1 MNTPTLAARGGQ
13 TAVPGE
19 FADRPTL
26 HGALKRKVTLVFG
39 HFGWRSLAAEAR
51 RERSSLEALL
61 SAAAGYFHCEL
72 RGLAGR
78 AAGPAGGTP
87 APGPRL
93 EDRVGRSPRVC
104 GKTSKR
110 RQPVS
115 ECGRAAARARGAL
128 LPRGGGLRSGGHVDG
143 ERARLTLDRVGGARG
158 PIALPD
164 GDADRAR

>member
-1 MNTPTLAARGGQ
+1 
-13 TAVPGE
+13 
-19 FADRPTL
+19 
-26 HGALKRKVTLVFG
+26 VTLVFG

-93 EDRVGRSPRVC
+93 EDRVG
-104 GKTSKR
+104 
-110 RQPVS
+110 
-115 ECGRAAARARGAL
+115 A
-128 LPRGGGLRSGGHVDG
+128 PRGCVARPRSGGSPSASAVGRLLEHAALYYLAAVDSG
-143 ERARLTLDRVGGARG
+143 REATWTASGLA
-158 PIALPD
+158 
-164 GDADRAR
+164 